1 MANEIIA
8 ASTVVNR
15 QITATS
21 TTRPNSQAVTPIVPI
36 VSSALANELAVNRSE
51 EQGSVG
57 QVDREAVNQAVQNL
71 NDYVQKIDR
80 NLEFAVDERSGN
92 TVISVID
99 QETSEV
105 IRQIPSEA
113 VLNASKNLQRLEGL
127 LLSAEA

>member
-21 TTRPNSQAVTPIVPI
+21 TTRPNSQIVTPVVPI
-36 VSSALANELAVNRSE
+36 VNSALANELAVNRSE

-71 NDYVQKIDR
+71 NDYVQNIDR
-80 NLEFAVDERSGN
+80 NLVFAVDERSGN

-105 IRQIPSEA
+105 VRQIPSEA